1 LLGAASS
8 VHGQVNVLTYHN
20 DLART
25 GQNLNETILNPANVN
40 PDQFGKLFSYPV
52 DGQVYAQPL
61 YAWGLTLPGKG
72 THNVVFV
79 ATEHDSVYAFDAD
92 GGGILWQVSFIDP
105 SKSIVPVFA
114 PEYTSC
120 GVVTPEV
127 GITGTPVI
135 DLAARTLYV
144 VVSTLES
151 QPDRASPYIQR
162 LHALD
167 IATGAERAGSPVLI
181 QATFP
186 GNADDTASVAFKP
199 DFQLQR
205 AGLVLWNGVVYIA
218 WSSYCD
224 RPKYHGWVIGY
235 DARTLQ
241 QVAVYNSTANG
252 NGGSFWTSGAAPAV
266 DQDGNMYLIAGNGI
280 FDGHQ
285 GGSNLG
291 NTFIKLATAEQLS
304 VLDYFAPFNV
314 FSLNGLDTDL
324 GSSGAML
331 LPDEVGSPAH
341 PHLLVSAGKEG
352 RIYVLD
358 RDNMGHYRQD
368 GDDQIVQSLAGAI
381 QPLFGIPSYFNKTVY
396 FAPIHDALK
405 AFAVSNGLLSAT
417 PTSQSTTKFGFPG
430 AVTDVSA
437 NGSQNGILWLLE
449 AGFRLHA
456 YDAADLSKELYNSG
470 MRPDRDDLGS
480 YVKFSTPTIANGKVY
495 VGTQNSL
502 VAYGLL
508 APPSIGMVASSA
520 GFQTGPLA
528 PGSLVSVFGT
538 NLAAGTEDASQSPLP
553 LSLGGAKLLINGNPA
568 PLLYASPGQLNAQI
582 PCETPLGSA
591 VMVVVTGNTSSVP
604 VRIVIQQTAPGLFAA
619 TMNQDGSTNGP
630 DHPAAPGTYLS
641 AFLTG
646 MGPSDPPMATG
657 VPAPAGPLARAML
670 PVTAFIG
677 TQSVHIQFA
686 GLAPGLVG
694 IFQVNIMVPALP
706 PGSYPLGIMAG
717 GAATGVTAVQ
727 IGGSVPPPAASNK

>member
-1 LLGAASS
+1 
-8 VHGQVNVLTYHN
+8 
-20 DLART
+20 
-25 GQNLNETILNPANVN
+25 
-40 PDQFGKLFSYPV
+40 
-52 DGQVYAQPL
+52 
-61 YAWGLTLPGKG
+61 
-72 THNVVFV
+72 
-79 ATEHDSVYAFDAD
+79 
-92 GGGILWQVSFIDP
+92 
-105 SKSIVPVFA
+105 
-114 PEYTSC
+114 
-120 GVVTPEV
+120 
-127 GITGTPVI
+127 VI
-135 DLAARTLYV
+135 DLAAGTLYV

-151 QPDRASPYIQR
+151 QPDRATPYIHR

-186 GNADDTASVAFKP
+186 GNADDTASVTFKP

-241 QVAVYNSTANG
+241 QVAVYNNTASG
-252 NGGSFWTSGAAPAV
+252 NGGSFWTSGAAPSV
-266 DQDGNMYLIAGNGI
+266 DQDGNMYLIAGNGD
-280 FDGHQ
+280 FDAHQ

-291 NTFIKLATAEQLS
+291 NTFIKLATGGKLS
-304 VLDYFAPFNV
+304 VVDYFAPFNV
-314 FSLNGLDTDL
+314 FSLTDLDIDL

-331 LPDEVGSPAH
+331 LPDEAGSPAH

-352 RIYVLD
+352 RVYVLD
-358 RDNMGHYRQD
+358 RDNMGHYRQG
-368 GDDQIVQSLAGAI
+368 GDTQIVQSVAAAI

-396 FAPIHDALK
+396 FAPMHDALK
-405 AFAVSNGLLSAT
+405 AFAVNNGMLSPT
-417 PTSQSTTKFGFPG
+417 PTSQSTTKYGFPG
-430 AVTDVSA
+430 AVTDISA
-437 NGSQNGILWLLE
+437 DGSQNGILWLLE

-495 VGTQNSL
+495 AGTQNSL

-508 APPSIGMVASSA
+508 APPKIGMMANSA

-538 NLAAGTEDASQSPLP
+538 NLAAVSEDATQNPLP
-553 LSLGGAKLLINGNPA
+553 VSLGGSTLLINGNPA

-582 PCETPLGSA
+582 PCETALGSA
-591 VMVVVTGNTSSVP
+591 SAVVVTGNTSSVP
-604 VRIVIQQTAPGLFAA
+604 VRIVIQPTAPGLFAA
-619 TMNQDGSTNGP
+619 MLNQDGSMNGP

-646 MGPSDPPMATG
+646 LGSSNPPMVTG
-657 VPAPAGPLARAML
+657 VAAPLGTLARTNL
-670 PVTAFIG
+670 SVTAFFG
-677 TQSVHIQFA
+677 SQSADVQFA
-686 GLAPGLVG
+686 GLAPSLVG
-694 IFQVNIMVPALP
+694 VFQVNVMVPALP
-706 PGSYPLGIMAG
+706 PGSYPLRVLAA
-717 GAATGVTAVQ
+717 GAATGTAAVQ
-727 IGGSVPPPAASNK
+727 IGASVPPAASNK